1 MLSWFLNPWMLLGTL
16 AVASPIL
23 IHLLNK
29 RRFKIVDWAAMDF
42 LFAADKK
49 NRRRVQLEN
58 FILLLLRCLAM
69 LLLALMLARPF
80 LPSNIT
86 AILAQAQKVERV
98 ILIDD
103 SLSQRILNGSQPSIE
118 TTKESVKELLSQL
131 AGTTATEDWLTVM
144 LTSAPDQRL
153 IDNEP
158 LTTTTLNRHL
168 QTIDGLESAYQVA
181 DYTQSLTELKT
192 YIGGDKAYGRAA
204 YIYTDLR
211 QRDWLIADQADVNSA
226 PNKILQSAADLSI
239 GTFVIDVAGS
249 EDQNLAIT
257 NIRSDGLLVANKVI
271 NFIVDVANYSDST
284 VADLQVLLQ
293 VDEDQPQYQTVPSIA
308 PGQTQPLVFAYV
320 FNPVGGDNSILAIE
334 DEQPNLKSYR
344 VRAEIDR
351 QSLSG
356 EGLSMDQL
364 SEDSVRLMAAS
375 VIDGISVLLVDGDPS
390 ATSERSET
398 HYLRSLDVL
407 GTGLKMTTGTVSDLE
422 TASLSDYA
430 VIFLCNVDEASE
442 DRTAALGQW
451 VRDGGSLVMMPG
463 NRVRAATFNATFYKE
478 NKQNEGPETDG
489 QGLSPVKLNYI
500 SGDPTMAKWA
510 NFEVNPQIHPAL
522 EVIIESDASSL
533 GNVDV
538 FSWWTSELSES
549 AASDSSIEVPLRL
562 NDADNSIAMVDRSMG
577 DGRVIVFT
585 IPGDGDWSM
594 WPSSP
599 TFAPVMVDLISY
611 LAGSTNANRSIP
623 LGGGVTIPID
633 LSAYENRVVVRD
645 PENEKMETVAKPVDP
660 SKTDSVLYQAQFENL
675 SRRGFYNV
683 QLTRHSGVNKS
694 ILLATNYDA
703 RESRLIRLT
712 QTKLDDNFFGGKV
725 SLVSTSGLLDQ
736 TVEGGNSELWV
747 MILIG
752 LMAILIA
759 EQFLGWLWGRKR

>member
-29 RRFKIVDWAAMDF
+29 RRFKIVQWAAMDF

-49 NRRRVQLEN
+49 NRKRVQLEN

-103 SLSQRILNGSQPSIE
+103 SLSQRILNGSQPALE
-118 TTKESVKELLSQL
+118 TTKESVKQLLSQL

-168 QTIDGLESAYQVA
+168 QTIDGLENSDQVA
-181 DYTQSLTELKT
+181 DYTQSLTGIKT

-204 YIYTDLR
+204 YIFTDLR
-211 QRDWLIADQADVNSA
+211 ERDWLIADQADANSA

-249 EDQNLAIT
+249 EDENLAIT
-257 NIRSDGLLVANKVI
+257 NIRTDGLLVANKVI
-271 NFIVDVANYSDST
+271 NFIVDVTNFGNT
-284 VADLQVLLQ
+284 TIADLKVLLQ
-293 VDEDQPQYQTVPSIA
+293 VDEDQPQYQTVSSIS
-308 PGQTQPLVFAYV
+308 PNQTQQLVFAYV
-320 FNPVGGDNSILAIE
+320 FNPVSADNSVLAIE
-334 DEQPNLKSYR
+334 DDQPNSKSYR

-351 QSLSG
+351 QSLTGDS
-356 EGLSMDQL
+356 LAKDQL
-364 SEDSVRLMAAS
+364 SADSARLLAAD

-390 ATSERSET
+390 ATSQRSET

-407 GTGLKMTTGTVSDLE
+407 GTGLKMTTGTISDLE
-422 TASLSDYA
+422 TASLSDYS
-430 VIFLCNVDEASE
+430 VIFLCNVDEASK
-442 DRTAALGQW
+442 DRTAALEQW

-463 NRVRAATFNATFYKE
+463 NRVRAATFNATFV
-478 NKQNEGPETDG
+478 ETSGDG
-489 QGLSPVKLNYI
+489 AETGGGLSPVKLKTI

-522 EVIIESDASSL
+522 EVIIQSDASSL

-538 FSWWTSELSES
+538 FSWWTSEMPES
-549 AASDSSIEVPLRL
+549 AADDNSIEIPLRL
-562 NDADNSIAMVDRSMG
+562 NDAENSIAMVDRALG

-611 LAGSTNANRSIP
+611 LAGSTNPDRSIN
-623 LGGGVTIPID
+623 LGGGATIPID

-660 SKTDSVLYQAQFENL
+660 SQPDSVLYKAEFDNL
-675 SRRGFYNV
+675 AKPGFYEV
-683 QLTRHSGVNKS
+683 QLTRHTGVKES
-694 ILLATNYDA
+694 ILLAANYDA
-703 RESRLIRLT
+703 RESRLTRLS
-712 QTKLDDNFFGGKV
+712 QSKLDDNFFGDKV
-725 SLVSTSGLLDQ
+725 SLVSTTGLLDQ
-736 TVEGGNSELWV
+736 TVEGGNSELWM
-747 MILIG
+747 MILIA
-752 LMAILIA
+752 LTAILMA

>member
-29 RRFKIVDWAAMDF
+29 RRFKIVEWAAMDF

-69 LLLALMLARPF
+69 LLLALMFARPF

-103 SLSQRILNGSQPSIE
+103 SLSQRVLNGSQPAFE

-131 AGTTATEDWLTVM
+131 AGTTATEDWLTVI
-144 LTSAPDQRL
+144 LTSAPDQRV

-158 LTTTTLNRHL
+158 LTVTTLNRHL
-168 QTIDGLESAYQVA
+168 QTVDGMKVSDQVA
-181 DYTQSLTELKT
+181 DYTQSLTEVKT
-192 YIGGDKAYGRAA
+192 YVGGDKNYGRAA

-211 QRDWLIADQADVNSA
+211 QRDWLVADQADVNSA
-226 PNKILQSAADLSI
+226 PNKLLNSIADLSV
-239 GTFVIDVAGS
+239 GTFIVDVAGT
-249 EDQNLAIT
+249 EDQNVAIT

-271 NFIVDVANYSDST
+271 NFIVDVANYGKTTVSD
-284 VADLQVLLQ
+284 LKVLLQ
-293 VDEDQPQYQTVPSIA
+293 VGEDQPQYQTVPSIT
-308 PGQTQPLVFAYV
+308 PNQTQQLVFAYV
-320 FNPVGGDNSILAIE
+320 FNPISDDSGVLTID
-334 DEQPNLKSYR
+334 DDQPNSKSYR

-351 QSLSG
+351 QSLTG
-356 EGLSMDQL
+356 DTLKNDQL
-364 SEDSVRLMAAS
+364 SEDSTRLLAAS
-375 VIDGISVLLVDGDPS
+375 VIDGISVMLVDGDPS

-407 GTGLKMTTGTVSDLE
+407 GTGLEMTTGTVSDLE
-422 TASLSDYA
+422 TASLSDYS
-430 VIFLCNVDEASE
+430 VIFLCNVDEVSG
-442 DRTAALGQW
+442 DRTAALQQW
-451 VRDGGSLVMMPG
+451 VNDGGSLVMMPG
-463 NRVRAATFNATFYKE
+463 NRVRAATFNATFFKA
-478 NKQNEGPETDG
+478 GTDVADAG
-489 QGLSPVKLNYI
+489 QGLSPIKLNNI
-500 SGDPTMAKWA
+500 SGDPTMAKWS
-510 NFEVNPQIHPAL
+510 NFEVAPQIHPAL
-522 EVIIESDASSL
+522 EVIIESDASSI

-538 FSWWTSELSES
+538 FSWWTSELPD
-549 AASDSSIEVPLRL
+549 AIANDGSIEIPLRL
-562 NDADNSIAMVDRSMG
+562 NDADNSIAMVDRTLG

-599 TFAPVMVDLISY
+599 TYAPIMVDLISY
-611 LAGSTNANRSIP
+611 LAGSTNAETSVA
-623 LGGGVTIPID
+623 LGGSVTIPID
-633 LSAYENRVVVRD
+633 LSAYDNRVIVRD
-645 PENEKMETVAKPVDP
+645 PENEKMETVAKPADP
-660 SKTDSVLYQAQFENL
+660 SKPDSVLYKAEFENL
-675 SRRGFYNV
+675 SRRGFYDV
-683 QLTRHSGVNKS
+683 QLTRHSGVQES
-694 ILLATNYDA
+694 TLLATNYDA
-703 RESRLIRLT
+703 RESRLTRLT
-712 QTKLDDNFFGGKV
+712 QTVLDDNFFGDKV
-725 SLVSTSGLLDQ
+725 AMVSTAGLLDQ
-736 TVEGGNSELWV
+736 SIEGGNSELWV

-752 LMAILIA
+752 LMAILVT

>member
-29 RRFKIVDWAAMDF
+29 RRFKIVNWAAMDF
-42 LFAADKK
+42 LFTADKK

-168 QTIDGLESAYQVA
+168 QAIDSLESAYQVA

-211 QRDWLIADQADVNSA
+211 QRDWLIADQADENSA
-226 PNKILQSAADLSI
+226 PNKILQSTADLSI
-239 GTFVIDVAGS
+239 GTFVIDVADS

-271 NFIVDVANYSDST
+271 NFIVDVANYGDT
-284 VADLQVLLQ
+284 TIADLKVLLQ
-293 VDEDQPQYQTVPSIA
+293 VDEDQPQYQTVPSIS
-308 PGQTQPLVFAYV
+308 PGQTQQLVFPYV
-320 FNPVGGDNSILAIE
+320 FNPVSVDNGILAIQ
-334 DEQPNLKSYR
+334 DDQPNSKSYR

-351 QSLSG
+351 QSLTGDS
-356 EGLSMDQL
+356 LSKDQM
-364 SEDSVRLMAAS
+364 SEDSARLLAAS

-407 GTGLKMTTGTVSDLE
+407 GTGLKMTTGTISDLE
-422 TASLSDYA
+422 TASLSDYS
-430 VIFLCNVDEASE
+430 VIFLCNVDEASS

-463 NRVRAATFNATFYKE
+463 NRVRAATFNATFYDAQGE
-478 NKQNEGPETDG
+478 GNEAQG
-489 QGLSPVKLNYI
+489 QGLSPVKLKNI

-522 EVIIESDASSL
+522 EVMVQSDASSL

-538 FSWWTSELSES
+538 FSWWTSEMPES
-549 AASDSSIEVPLRL
+549 AAGDNSIEIPLRL
-562 NDADNSIAMVDRSMG
+562 NDADNSIAMVDRSLG

-611 LAGSTNANRSIP
+611 LAGSTNPDRSIT
-623 LGGGVTIPID
+623 LGGGATIPID

-660 SKTDSVLYQAQFENL
+660 SKSDSVLYKAEFENL
-675 SRRGFYNV
+675 TRRGFYDV
-683 QLTRHSGVNKS
+683 QLTRHSGVQES

-703 RESRLIRLT
+703 RESRLTRLT
-712 QTKLDDNFFGGKV
+712 QTKLDDNFFGDKV
-725 SLVSTSGLLDQ
+725 SLVSTAGLLDQ
-736 TVEGGNSELWV
+736 SVEGGNSELWV

-752 LMAILIA
+752 LMAILIT

>member
-29 RRFKIVDWAAMDF
+29 RRFKIVEWAAMDF

-103 SLSQRILNGSQPSIE
+103 SLSQRILNGPQPSIDS
-118 TTKESVKELLSQL
+118 TKESVKELLSQL
-131 AGTTATEDWLTVM
+131 AGTTATEDWLTVL
-144 LTSAPDQRL
+144 LTSSPDQRL

-168 QTIDGLESAYQVA
+168 QTIDGLECSDQVA

-192 YIGGDKAYGRAA
+192 YVGGDKSYGRAA
-204 YIYTDLR
+204 YVYTDLR
-211 QRDWLIADQADVNSA
+211 QRDWVVADQADANSA
-226 PNKILQSAADLSI
+226 PNKLLDSVADLSI
-239 GTFVIDVAGS
+239 GTFVVDVADS

-271 NFIVDVANYSDST
+271 NFIVDVANYGDAT
-284 VADLQVLLQ
+284 VADLKVLLQ
-293 VDEDQPQYQTVPSIA
+293 IDEDQPQYQTVPSIA
-308 PGQTQPLVFAYV
+308 PNQTQQLVFAYV
-320 FNPVGGDNSILAIE
+320 FNPISTDDGVLTIQ
-334 DEQPNLKSYR
+334 DEQPNSKSYR
-344 VRAEIDR
+344 IRAEIDR
-351 QSLSG
+351 QSLTG
-356 EGLSMDQL
+356 DTLKNDQL
-364 SEDSVRLMAAS
+364 SEDSTRLLAAS
-375 VIDGISVLLVDGDPS
+375 VIDGISVFLVDGDPS
-390 ATSERSET
+390 ATSQRSET

-407 GTGLKMTTGTVSDLE
+407 GTGLKMTTGTISDLE
-422 TASLSDYA
+422 TASLSDYS
-430 VIFLCNVDEASE
+430 VIFLCNVDEASA
-442 DRTAALGQW
+442 DRTAALQQW
-451 VRDGGSLVMMPG
+451 VNNGGSLVLMPG
-463 NRVRAATFNATFYKE
+463 NRVRAETFNATFAG
-478 NKQNEGPETDG
+478 EGSEG
-489 QGLSPVKLNYI
+489 QGGLSPLKLKNI

-510 NFEVNPQIHPAL
+510 NFEVAPQIHPAL
-522 EVIIESDASSL
+522 EVMVQSDATSL

-538 FSWWTSELSES
+538 FSWWTSEMPVT
-549 AASDSSIEVPLRL
+549 AADDNSIEVPLRL
-562 NDADNSIAMVDRSMG
+562 NDSENSIAMVDRTLG

-611 LAGSTNANRSIP
+611 LAGSTNADNSIA
-623 LGGGVTIPID
+623 LGGGATIPID
-633 LSAYENRVVVRD
+633 LSAYENRIVVRD
-645 PENEKMETVAKPVDP
+645 PQNEKLETVAKPIDP
-660 SKTDSVLYQAQFENL
+660 TQSDSVLYKAEFENL
-675 SRRGFYNV
+675 SRRGFYDV
-683 QLTRHSGVNKS
+683 QLTRHSGTNESV
-694 ILLATNYDA
+694 LLATNYDA
-703 RESRLIRLT
+703 RESRLTRLS
-712 QTKLDDNFFGGKV
+712 QTALDDNFFGDKV
-725 SLVSTSGLLDQ
+725 TMVSTTGLLDQ
-736 TVEGGNSELWV
+736 SVEGGNSELWV

-752 LMAILIA
+752 LMAILFA